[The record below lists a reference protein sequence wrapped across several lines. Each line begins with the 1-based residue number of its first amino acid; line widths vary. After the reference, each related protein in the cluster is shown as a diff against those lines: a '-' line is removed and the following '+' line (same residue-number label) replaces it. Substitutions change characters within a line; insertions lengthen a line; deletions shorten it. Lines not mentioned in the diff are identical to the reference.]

1 MEDRGKMKAPVT
13 NSRQKP
19 VNITLVICIAI
30 FAVSALGAGMFWK
43 LDRNIEKTSA
53 KVVETFTKKTFAS
66 RKSSYEQE
74 YFIVT
79 YSINGKEYTKKTMR
93 RNGFGSEYIP
103 VFYYKQFPG
112 FAWFYKKANAN
123 MIYCCTFMMLSLV
136 VAGMTW
142 SNIQK
147 KKKDAGEDSS
157 KKKKA

>member
-1 MEDRGKMKAPVT
+1 M
-13 NSRQKP
+13 
-19 VNITLVICIAI
+19 VICVII
-30 FAVSALGAGMFWK
+30 FAVGALCAGMFWK
-43 LDRNIEKTSA
+43 LDRSIEKTSA

-103 VFYYKQFPG
+103 VFYYRQLPG
-112 FAWFYKKANAN
+112 FVWFYKKANAN

-136 VAGMTW
+136 VASVTW

-147 KKKDAGEDSS
+147 KKKDAVEDSS

>member
-1 MEDRGKMKAPVT
+1 MKAPVA

-19 VNITLVICIAI
+19 VNITLIICIAI
-30 FAVSALGAGMFWK
+30 FAASALCAGMFWK
-43 LDRNIEKTSA
+43 LDRSIEKTSA
-53 KVVETFTKKTFAS
+53 KVMETFTKKTFAS

-103 VFYYKQFPG
+103 VFYYRQLPG
-112 FAWFYKKANAN
+112 LAWFYKKANAN
-123 MIYCCTFMMLSLV
+123 MVYCCTFMMLSLV
-136 VAGMTW
+136 VAGITW

-147 KKKDAGEDSS
+147 KKKNAEEDSS
-157 KKKKA
+157 KKRKHS

>member
-1 MEDRGKMKAPVT
+1 
-13 NSRQKP
+13 
-19 VNITLVICIAI
+19 
-30 FAVSALGAGMFWK
+30 MFWK
-43 LDRNIEKTSA
+43 LDRSIEKTSA

-103 VFYYKQFPG
+103 VFYYRQLPG
-112 FAWFYKKANAN
+112 FVWFYKKANAN

-136 VAGMTW
+136 VASVTW

-147 KKKDAGEDSS
+147 KKKDAVEDSS